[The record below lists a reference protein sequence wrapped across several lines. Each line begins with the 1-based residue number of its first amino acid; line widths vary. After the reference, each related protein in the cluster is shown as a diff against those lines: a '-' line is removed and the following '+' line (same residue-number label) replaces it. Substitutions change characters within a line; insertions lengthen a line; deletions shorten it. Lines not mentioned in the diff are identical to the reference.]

1 MSPKRDLKV
10 HLIPVDQIIIINT
23 RSRGQEKFRQIVSN
37 ISNIGLKKP
46 ITVTPRK
53 GRDGETKYDLVCGQ
67 GRLEAFKAL
76 GQTEVPALVVDV
88 SREELLLMSLIE
100 NLARRQHS
108 SLELCRRIVAMKND
122 GQKIQEIAAKVDLD
136 PTYIR
141 GMIRLLEHGEERL
154 LSAVEQRRIPLSI
167 AIMIAQTED
176 REVERAITELY
187 DRGELKG
194 KALFQA
200 RAIIARRKGAGKG
213 WRDQPEAGEK
223 VTPNSLLKAY
233 QRETARQQFLL
244 NRATISESRLRFI
257 VTAMKRLLAD
267 EGFVN
272 LLRAESMVSLPKS
285 LADLV
290 SGKETKNVA

>member
-10 HLIPVDQIIIINT
+10 HLIPVEQIVVINT
-23 RSRGQEKFRQIVSN
+23 RSRGQEKFRQIIAN

-46 ITVTPRK
+46 VTVAPRK
-53 GRDGETKYDLVCGQ
+53 GRDGEMKYDLVCGQ

-76 GQTEVPALVVDV
+76 GQTEVPALVLDV
-88 SREELLLMSLIE
+88 SREELLLMSLVE

-108 SLELCRRIVAMKND
+108 SLELCRRIVAMKNS
-122 GQKIQEIAAKVDLD
+122 GQKPQEIAAKVDLD
-136 PTYIR
+136 VGYVR
-141 GMIRLLEHGEERL
+141 GIIRLLERGEERL
-154 LSAVEQRRIPLSI
+154 LIAVERRKIPISI
-167 AIMIAQTED
+167 AIMISQTD
-176 REVERAITELY
+176 DPEVEQAMTELY

-200 RAIIARRKGAGKG
+200 RAIIARRRGAGKG

-233 QRETARQQFLL
+233 RRETARQQFLL
-244 NRATISESRLRFI
+244 SRAKISESRLRFI

-290 SGKETKNVA
+290 SGKESKNVA